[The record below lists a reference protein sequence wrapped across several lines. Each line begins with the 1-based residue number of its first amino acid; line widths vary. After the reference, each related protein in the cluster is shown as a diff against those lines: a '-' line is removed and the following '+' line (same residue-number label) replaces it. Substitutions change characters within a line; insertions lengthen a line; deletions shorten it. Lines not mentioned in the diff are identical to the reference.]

1 MPVSALAFYTCSSVE
16 IVHLESLVAGEW
28 CFYMIKKKTKKTIV
42 YV

>member
-16 IVHLESLVAGEW
+16 IVHLKSLVAGL
-28 CFYMIKKKTKKTIV
+28 YDKKKTKKTIV